1 MSWPENFGRNCFVW
15 CPFIFHFLLKRFT
28 FFGEKSWL
36 FLREPVKT
44 WKLLKMIKLIS
55 FVLFVI
61 SYFMQEGS
69 LDCMYV
75 DCEGKNSRNRE
86 KTFYLLH
93 ASKPQFSPYFLLKRT
108 HTLHTLL
115 KFHSKSRNL
124 TLFKE
129 GYLPTW
135 KSFYFLQL
143 PTIQVALIFI
153 ACFTQNPTLTTS
165 TLWWDSFLNCILIVF
180 LIFTIYLS
188 NLCITIRSD
197 YNLNIL
203 WNISWNRKCV
213 K

>member
-1 MSWPENFGRNCFVW
+1 MWIVKAKTVETERK
-15 CPFIFHFLLKRFT
+15 PFIYYMHLSLNLAPIFCLKGHIPYIHCWNFI
-28 FFGEKSWL
+28 
-36 FLREPVKT
+36 P
-44 WKLLKMIKLIS
+44 
-55 FVLFVI
+55 
-61 SYFMQEGS
+61 
-69 LDCMYV
+69 
-75 DCEGKNSRNRE
+75 NRE
-86 KTFYLLH
+86 TWPFSKRDTYL
-93 ASKPQFSPYFLLKRT
+93 Y
-108 HTLHTLL
+108 
-115 KFHSKSRNL
+115 
-124 TLFKE
+124 
-129 GYLPTW
+129 TW

-180 LIFTIYLS
+180 LIFTIYFS

>member
-1 MSWPENFGRNCFVW
+1 MHLSLNLAP
-15 CPFIFHFLLKRFT
+15 IFCLKGHIPT
-28 FFGEKSWL
+28 
-36 FLREPVKT
+36 
-44 WKLLKMIKLIS
+44 
-55 FVLFVI
+55 
-61 SYFMQEGS
+61 Y
-69 LDCMYV
+69 
-75 DCEGKNSRNRE
+75 
-86 KTFYLLH
+86 
-93 ASKPQFSPYFLLKRT
+93 
-108 HTLHTLL
+108 LHTLL

-124 TLFKE
+124 TLSKE

-180 LIFTIYLS
+180 LIFTIYFS

-213 K
+213 KWKVDFRKKFNSLWSLILALALIWLALKGV